1 MGVRPFSRVLI
12 DGGKICA
19 LGSDSMDSQDLPP
32 SERRPC
38 WLIAE
43 TLSARDLHRIHRMG
57 GNQGSRRWP
66 FEVRRAGDS
75 HVEQRFQRLREF
87 IQSISE
93 HIVRIDPDILV
104 TDKGDSI
111 DFPALL
117 SEALSEKIDLRF
129 GRGGKVD
136 RRRGAVTNWSYGEL
150 QDQKHITP

>member
-1 MGVRPFSRVLI
+1 
-12 DGGKICA
+12 
-19 LGSDSMDSQDLPP
+19 
-32 SERRPC
+32 
-38 WLIAE
+38 
-43 TLSARDLHRIHRMG
+43 MG

-66 FEVRRAGDS
+66 FEVRRAAIRVSSKDFSDS
-75 HVEQRFQRLREF
+75 VEF

-129 GRGGKVD
+129 GRGAARWID
-136 RRRGAVTNWSYGEL
+136 GEEL
-150 QDQKHITP
+150 

>member
-1 MGVRPFSRVLI
+1 MEIKDLGDGHSKSEERAIRVSSK
-12 DGGKICA
+12 DF
-19 LGSDSMDSQDLPP
+19 SDS
-32 SERRPC
+32 
-38 WLIAE
+38 
-43 TLSARDLHRIHRMG
+43 
-57 GNQGSRRWP
+57 
-66 FEVRRAGDS
+66 V
-75 HVEQRFQRLREF
+75 EF

-129 GRGGKVD
+129 GRGGGKVD

-150 QDQKHITP
+150 LRSEAYHAIEGRAHVDFGHSFIAKREG